1 MKPISDMAFYCCG
14 VRMRDA
20 ASEHPLCGDA
30 YAKLFMDDY
39 GLGIYDKFKEEIFS
53 SASIIVRHRIIDD
66 VVRRMLRMHPDLRIV
81 TIGAGFDSRPYRLA
95 GGRWFELDEPQVI
108 EYKNPRLP
116 ISACANPLRR
126 VSIDFCADSLQEKLL
141 SVPRDGPVV
150 FVLEGVFIYLD
161 ENEIRKLLGI
171 FNDSFPKHELICD
184 LVNRQMVEN
193 YGQEL
198 YQLAASIGAFFKPVD
213 HPESIFLIN
222 GYRFEKTISVVE
234 ASVDLGMNKIPKFI
248 LDYFFNGEIKGNSV
262 CLLERHDP
270 YDDLMI

>member
-1 MKPISDMAFYCCG
+1 MAFYCCG
-14 VRMRDA
+14 VRMQDA
-20 ASEHPLCGDA
+20 ASEHPVCGDA
-30 YAKLFMDDY
+30 YAKLFMEDY

-66 VVRRMLRMHPDLRIV
+66 VVRRMLRVHPDLRIV

-108 EYKNPRLP
+108 EYKNARLP

-141 SVPRDGPVV
+141 PVPRDGPIV

-161 ENEIRKLLGI
+161 ENEVRKLLGI
-171 FNDSFPKHELICD
+171 FDDLFPKHELICD

-213 HPESIFLIN
+213 HPESIFLVS
-222 GYRFEKTISVVE
+222 GYRVEKTISVVE

-248 LDYFFNGEIKGNSV
+248 LDYFFNGEVKGNSV
-262 CLLERHDP
+262 YLLERHDP
-270 YDDLMI
+270 YDDLTI